1 MRSLLAISILSFAGL
16 VLPACAQNQARPELV
31 KTAQGE
37 VRGTVED
44 DAKVYRGIP
53 FAAAPVASLRWKP
66 PQPAAPWRGVRQVA
80 EFGPSCPQGRIPA
93 SGGREANAIR
103 GASSEDCLT
112 LNIWAPVRSNK
123 PLPVM
128 VWIHGGAHRVGSGS
142 APFYDGSAFARD
154 GVILVTFNYRL
165 GLLGYF
171 AHPALTA
178 EAAANAPLAN
188 YGTMDQLAALRWVQ
202 ANIAAFGGDPKN
214 VTVFG
219 ESAGGVATLSLL
231 TLPEAKGLFQ
241 KAIVESG
248 DGWNMTPS
256 LAEAERTGVA
266 ALAAAGVKPGA
277 TVEEL
282 RALPPETFASFK
294 SGVGFGPIVDGRFL
308 RQSTA
313 QAFEAGNVIDVSLII
328 GFNSDEGSL
337 MESFQM
343 GSSAM
348 LSSVPGAGLAALR
361 AAYGERAPTDE
372 ALARRLF
379 ADGAFSAPARWIAGK
394 SAGGAPSWLYRF
406 DYVAERM
413 RAQRSGARHGG
424 EIPFVFDSW
433 SAIPAIA
440 QALTPEDKKM
450 VSTIHGCWVSF
461 AKTGTPVC
469 PGAPAWPAY
478 APAAG
483 TLLDFAATTT
493 PRTGFDKPI
502 YDVLERALLPRALG
516 AAPRR

>member
-1 MRSLLAISILSFAGL
+1 MRRLAAIAILALAGL
-16 VLPACAQNQARPELV
+16 SLPACAQQQLRPEL
-31 KTAQGE
+31 TTTTQGQ
-37 VRGTVED
+37 VRGKAEG
-44 DAKVYRGIP
+44 DALVYRGIP
-53 FAAAPVASLRWKP
+53 YAAAPIGPLRWKP
-66 PQPAAPWRGVRQVA
+66 PQTAARWQGVREAA
-80 EFGPSCPQGRIPA
+80 EFGASCPQGRIPA
-93 SGGREANAIR
+93 AGGREANAVR
-103 GASSEDCLT
+103 GTTSEDCLT
-112 LNIWAPVRSNK
+112 LNIWAPARHDK

-178 EAAANAPLAN
+178 EAGADAPLAN

-202 ANIAAFGGDPKN
+202 ANIAAFGGDPGN

-248 DGWNMTPS
+248 GGWNMTPS
-256 LAEAERTGVA
+256 LAEAERSGVA
-266 ALAAAGVKPGA
+266 ALADAGVKPDA
-277 TVEEL
+277 SPAEL
-282 RALPPETFASFK
+282 RALPPETFAGFK
-294 SGVGFGPIVDGRFL
+294 AGVGFGPVIDGRFL
-308 RQSTA
+308 KQSTA
-313 QAFEAGNVIDVSLII
+313 RAFEAGTVLDVPLII

-348 LSSVPGAGLAALR
+348 LASIPEAGLTALR
-361 AAYGERAPTDE
+361 AAYGERAPTDD

-379 ADGAFSAPARWIAGK
+379 ADGAFSAPARWIAAK
-394 SAGGAPSWLYRF
+394 SAGGAPSFLYRF
-406 DYVAERM
+406 DYVVERL
-413 RAQRSGARHGG
+413 RGQRVGARHGG

-433 SAIPAIA
+433 SAMPAIA
-440 QALTPEDKKM
+440 QALTAQDRAM
-450 VSTIHGCWVSF
+450 VATMHGCWVRF
-461 AKTGTPVC
+461 AKTGTPIC
-469 PGAPAWPAY
+469 PDAPAWPAY
-478 APAAG
+478 APG
-483 TLLDFAATTT
+483 TDTLLDFGAATTT
-493 PRTGFDKPI
+493 RGGFDKPI